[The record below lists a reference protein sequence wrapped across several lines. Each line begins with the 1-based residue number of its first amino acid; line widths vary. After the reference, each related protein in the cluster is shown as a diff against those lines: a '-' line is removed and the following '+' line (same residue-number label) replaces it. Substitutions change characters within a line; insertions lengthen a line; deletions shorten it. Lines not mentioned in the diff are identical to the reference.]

1 MALRRDPTRK
11 TSDYTS
17 SSTGGLAD
25 RSGSGLEVD
34 VALLG
39 PGDVLDLVSYNEAG
53 GDSCGVYTGEVVA
66 QSAMVVAY
74 SIPLKVDTTLCR

>member
-39 PGDVLDLVSYNEAG
+39 PGDVLDLVSYKVTILIIAH
-53 GDSCGVYTGEVVA
+53 T
-66 QSAMVVAY
+66 
-74 SIPLKVDTTLCR
+74 SIYGNNH